1 MAGSGDVVLGATLM
15 LGVTGTECNSKP
27 LKAEVRGTAVLR
39 LLHEKGNTNNASN
52 CLLSNHFFSR
62 PTSLSFLALLVACDN
77 VILSLKG
84 TEA

>member
-1 MAGSGDVVLGATLM
+1 MKFLKRSSDPFTCWIF
-15 LGVTGTECNSKP
+15 ENSKP

-62 PTSLSFLALLVACDN
+62 PNSLSFLALLVACDN